1 VSNTRLANFRTFL
14 VMIRPKESLTIPRPI
29 DADATASPAE
39 TRTSDGSEGKSSIHL
54 ARACLL
60 MMIKWEMKATNWRNV
75 AAGISTSPSRDTKKL
90 TRCYAGYRQHM
101 ICFTIWQL
109 FKSNPNR
116 GQALDCTSTSRTL
129 QNSIGLTVY
138 YKQNIPHQSA
148 NECNWNHGNH
158 EKGEKNGRG
167 IGLTSFR
174 QA

>member
-1 VSNTRLANFRTFL
+1 
-14 VMIRPKESLTIPRPI
+14 MIRPKDSLTTPRPI

-116 GQALDCTSTSRTL
+116 GQALDCKSVSLIVEIITA
-129 QNSIGLTVY
+129 LTVY
-138 YKQNIPHQSA
+138 YKQNVPHQSPDK
-148 NECNWNHGNH
+148 CYRNHWDHDEG
-158 EKGEKNGRG
+158 KKDGRD

-174 QA
+174 QACS